1 MLYSKHKDA
10 DPMDTVERLHSILAD
25 IGLETEVS
33 WVDSGI
39 QNVYSNHVSIS
50 NTSFGTNGK
59 GTTEAYALAS
69 GYAELIERIQN
80 GMLNVSIRHNG
91 SAEQT
96 DFVYCPDEILQTADE
111 LVAQDDAFTRFL
123 FAFFHI
129 ESPEQKRSYLKD
141 LPKREPL
148 PQDIFRCLP
157 FANITTGKIV
167 YIPADLLLPICGS
180 NGMAAGN
187 TPEEALVQALSELL
201 ERYANKAVLEGV
213 VPPEI
218 PRAYWAQTGIS
229 SLISQIEDSGRYKV
243 SIRDCSL
250 GKGLPVTAVVI
261 SDCRNGKFG
270 VHFGC
275 HPSFEVSVERSL
287 TEALQ
292 GKNLES
298 SASMNEIGDSRLC
311 SSVDNGPN
319 LMKLGYG
326 AYPIGFFADDPS
338 YPFVPGSEWAGLTN
352 LEMLKKLLGIIHK
365 EGFEVLIRDASY
377 LGFPSYHVL
386 IPGMSELFF
395 SNGQRIKELRTANR
409 VTASMKHFPDLS
421 PEEENRLLLYMK
433 YKQYSIMENSFSWIL
448 GIPYKG
454 SHYQTERIRAFLHY
468 KHGEYAQA
476 YEWFMR
482 ASGLTEDGQERS
494 FLLCAAEYAWLM
506 HICADSEKVARAI
519 KCYFHTDTAEAV
531 HEILRDPSQ
540 TMKKAFEPLPCHH
553 CENCPHSGIHCDYPR
568 NEAALQKIRTAIAK
582 SRVNQNNLLVFFN
595 SIGTF

>member
-326 AYPIGFFADDPS
+326 AYG
-338 YPFVPGSEWAGLTN
+338 
-352 LEMLKKLLGIIHK
+352 
-365 EGFEVLIRDASY
+365 
-377 LGFPSYHVL
+377 
-386 IPGMSELFF
+386 
-395 SNGQRIKELRTANR
+395 
-409 VTASMKHFPDLS
+409 
-421 PEEENRLLLYMK
+421 
-433 YKQYSIMENSFSWIL
+433 
-448 GIPYKG
+448 
-454 SHYQTERIRAFLHY
+454 
-468 KHGEYAQA
+468 
-476 YEWFMR
+476 
-482 ASGLTEDGQERS
+482 
-494 FLLCAAEYAWLM
+494 
-506 HICADSEKVARAI
+506 
-519 KCYFHTDTAEAV
+519 
-531 HEILRDPSQ
+531 
-540 TMKKAFEPLPCHH
+540 
-553 CENCPHSGIHCDYPR
+553 
-568 NEAALQKIRTAIAK
+568 
-582 SRVNQNNLLVFFN
+582 
-595 SIGTF
+595 